1 MRSAARALQRAGVPA
16 LGAASK
22 RRVPAIGTRTGSRA
36 LCGPVP
42 RRMLLVRG
50 S

>member
-22 RRVPAIGTRTGSRA
+22 RRVPAIRTRVACALRA
-36 LCGPVP
+36 GANANAA
-42 RRMLLVRG
+42 G
-50 S
+50 AGF